1 MATYAGVINFGGV
14 QYKPDPFPQN
24 APPAYV
30 GNFTY
35 QAPLIVLGVVS
46 RRTVTPRTGSRGIF

>member
-1 MATYAGVINFGGV
+1 MAAYFGVINLGGV

-24 APPAYV
+24 ATPAYA
-30 GNFTY
+30 GNFNY
-35 QAPLIVLGVVS
+35 QAPFIVSGTVN